1 MHSVFLI
8 CMSIRFF
15 PELCRIFP
23 AYLFGP
29 TPLSFGWKS
38 YHRFSLTPVRSES
51 RRSLLRDTSA
61 NDNRIWCLATPS
73 RFLDK
78 QIREIT
84 TFNFIDINRV
94 FIRFFR
100 WDHSLCHI
108 TRSFSVLRCFH
119 TTFVIFLFVWR
130 ISFFFFDFSFFT
142 FYFIQR
148 FFMFNET
155 KFSLDDFCCIAW
167 IFIYE

>member
-1 MHSVFLI
+1 
-8 CMSIRFF
+8 MSIRFF

-84 TFNFIDINRV
+84 TFNFIDISRV
-94 FIRFFR
+94 
-100 WDHSLCHI
+100 
-108 TRSFSVLRCFH
+108 
-119 TTFVIFLFVWR
+119 
-130 ISFFFFDFSFFT
+130 FFDFSIEITHFVTLRGRFRSFGVFTPRSLSFFLCGELVSSSLI
-142 FYFIQR
+142 FR
-148 FFMFNET
+148 
-155 KFSLDDFCCIAW
+155 FSLFISFKDFSCSMRRNSALTISVASPEFLFMNKNICQHA
-167 IFIYE
+167 